1 MRKGIAD
8 FTRQRSLVRSQQRPL
23 TKPLS
28 LQVKREAK
36 LTRLESL
43 LVGVEFA
50 FRRSPFT

>member
-1 MRKGIAD
+1 MVKSIPKE
-8 FTRQRSLVRSQQRPL
+8 RSSSLLS
-23 TKPLS
+23 KPLS

-50 FRRSPFT
+50 FRRSPFP